1 MTLSSSISV
10 IIPVYNEE
18 KTIATIISKV
28 REVNLSKEIIVVD
41 DASSDGSLD
50 IVKKLA
56 DKDMQIIHFEKN
68 QGKGAALHAGIRSA
82 KNDIVIIQ
90 DADLEYDPND
100 FVELI
105 TPIDQGL
112 ADVVYGS
119 RFVTGKSRRIH
130 FFWHHL
136 GNVCLTLLCNMMA
149 NLNLSD
155 METCYKAFKREI
167 IQSVVLK
174 EKRFG
179 FEPEVTL
186 KLARKH
192 CRFYEIGIAY
202 YGRSYEEGKK
212 IGLKDA
218 FRAVYCILKYGLFK

>member
-1 MTLSSSISV
+1 MTPRSSISV

-18 KTIATIISKV
+18 KTIATIIAKV
-28 REVNLSKEIIVVD
+28 RAVNLSKEIIVVD
-41 DASSDGSLD
+41 DASNDGSLD

-56 DKDMQIIHFEKN
+56 DKDMRIIHFERN
-68 QGKGAALHAGIRSA
+68 QGKGAALHAGIKSA
-82 KNDIVIIQ
+82 KNDIVVIQ

-100 FVELI
+100 IVELI
-105 TPIDQGL
+105 TPIDQGK

-130 FFWHHL
+130 FFWHQL
-136 GNVCLTLLCNMMA
+136 ANAGLTLFCNMMA

-155 METCYKAFKREI
+155 METCYKAFKREV
-167 IQSVVLK
+167 IQSIVLK

-186 KLARKH
+186 KLAKKR
-192 CRFYEIGIAY
+192 CRFYEVGIAY
-202 YGRSYEEGKK
+202 FGRSYEEGKK